1 MNDREIKNY
10 HAHIYYD
17 AATRDRAAHVR
28 MGLAE
33 NFTVQL
39 GSWHDEEVGPHPR
52 SMYQAVFAPEEF
64 GTIVPWL
71 MLNREGLTVLV
82 HPSTGDSLGD
92 HLDRSL
98 WLGQV
103 LRLKEGSLRRG

>member
-1 MNDREIKNY
+1 MDNAEVKNY

-17 AATRDRAAHVR
+17 SGTREAAARVRA
-28 MGLAE
+28 GLAE

-39 GSWHDEEVGPHPR
+39 GSWHDEAVGPHPR
-52 SMYQAVFAPEEF
+52 SMYQVVFAPEAF
-64 GTIVPWL
+64 GRIVPWL
-71 MLNREGLTVLV
+71 MLHREGLTVLV

-98 WLGQV
+98 WLGQILQ
-103 LRLKEGSLRRG
+103 LREQSLRRG

>member
-1 MNDREIKNY
+1 
-10 HAHIYYD
+10 
-17 AATRDRAAHVR
+17 
-28 MGLAE
+28 
-33 NFTVQL
+33 
-39 GSWHDEEVGPHPR
+39 
-52 SMYQAVFAPEEF
+52 MYQAVFAPEEF
-64 GTIVPWL
+64 GRIVPWL